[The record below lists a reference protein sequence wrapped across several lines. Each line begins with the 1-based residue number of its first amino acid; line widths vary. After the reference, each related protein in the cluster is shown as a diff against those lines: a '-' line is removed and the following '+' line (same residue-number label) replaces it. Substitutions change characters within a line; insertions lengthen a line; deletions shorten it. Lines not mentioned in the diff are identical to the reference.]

1 MEKWLE
7 GHEIAQTLIPR
18 FNKLPLGFFDG
29 SRRRSVRG
37 GELALSARVG
47 QNEAK
52 RMTTLIFLRAQ
63 MRVLQC
69 CVNNVWLSFEGRKLA

>member
-52 RMTTLIFLRAQ
+52 RNDDFDFPSRSDEGSSMLRQ
-63 MRVLQC
+63 
-69 CVNNVWLSFEGRKLA
+69 